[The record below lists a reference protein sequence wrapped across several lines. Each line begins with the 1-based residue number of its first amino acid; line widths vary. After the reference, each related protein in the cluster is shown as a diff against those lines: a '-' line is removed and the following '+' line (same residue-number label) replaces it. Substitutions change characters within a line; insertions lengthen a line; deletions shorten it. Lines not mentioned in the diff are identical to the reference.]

1 MTRVA
6 GANPRIWVDIYL
18 ENAGALRAALAEHRR
33 GLEQVEAALESGDV
47 ASSPGGSARLR

>member
-18 ENAGALRAALAEHRR
+18 ENAALRAALAEHRR
-33 GLEQVEAALESGDV
+33 GLEQVEAALESGDA